1 MRTIRLLATSLL
13 VALSMGVSSCSE
25 ELDNQPM
32 VSYPEG
38 GEPLDIVCKEY
49 GISDYKDI
57 ELLDYYKNPLVEQAN
72 FIGLKNNQLWISS
85 FNSEDK
91 SKIIEWT
98 DNKEFDRIRRVYKG
112 YGEYEEFTIQ
122 GISLL
127 LFKKDSETKEILT
140 RRTEIHIGY
149 NNSIINDNCCYSLSG
164 DTICVAE
171 KGFGYSNIG
180 TIYTSDFIYYN
191 EAIYTHRDNKGF
203 FVGRRSFKLGEDL
216 WHIQIPQLNDEPT
229 DAKIEVSVE
238 DKSKQVWKYNVNII
252 HYDGTKR
259 NVTFEVD
266 IENGTIK
273 GQDDYA
279 SLIIGKWKMTSGDA
293 VATHVTYKG
302 DGTFEYTS
310 AEDGSYKEVGK
321 YKIDGNKLYEM
332 YSDED
337 EWAISDIL
345 LLNSMTLS
353 VQELEAD
360 GVTPSG
366 KKFAYQRVE

>member
-32 VSYPEG
+32 VSYPVG

-57 ELLDYYKNPLVEQAN
+57 ELLDYYKNTLVEQAN

-98 DNKEFDRIRRVYKG
+98 DNKEFDRIRRIYKG

-122 GISLL
+122 GISLFQIIPIDNNFAASLTYSNNGKVISAL

-140 RRTEIHIGY
+140 RRAEIHIGY

-180 TIYTSDFIYYN
+180 TI
-191 EAIYTHRDNKGF
+191 
-203 FVGRRSFKLGEDL
+203 
-216 WHIQIPQLNDEPT
+216 
-229 DAKIEVSVE
+229 
-238 DKSKQVWKYNVNII
+238 
-252 HYDGTKR
+252 
-259 NVTFEVD
+259 
-266 IENGTIK
+266 
-273 GQDDYA
+273 
-279 SLIIGKWKMTSGDA
+279 
-293 VATHVTYKG
+293 
-302 DGTFEYTS
+302 
-310 AEDGSYKEVGK
+310 
-321 YKIDGNKLYEM
+321 
-332 YSDED
+332 
-337 EWAISDIL
+337 
-345 LLNSMTLS
+345 
-353 VQELEAD
+353 
-360 GVTPSG
+360 
-366 KKFAYQRVE
+366 

>member
-122 GISLL
+122 GISLFQIIPIDNNFATSLTYSNNGKVISAL

-191 EAIYTHRDNKGF
+191 EAIYNVTKDI
-203 FVGRRSFKLGEDL
+203 RRVIAGTQKESNLSALEKSYYSACIKYLSGEDVTAEDWAAYKSRISAVGVL
-216 WHIQIPQLNDEPT
+216 VDGNYKPLQRQYLEESDG
-229 DAKIEVSVE
+229 EVP
-238 DKSKQVWKYNVNII
+238 NIL
-252 HYDGTKR
+252 
-259 NVTFEVD
+259 
-266 IENGTIK
+266 
-273 GQDDYA
+273 A
-279 SLIIGKWKMTSGDA
+279 SLEKNAFIQLIMGEQPMD
-293 VATHVTYKG
+293 YF
-302 DGTFEYTS
+302 DTF
-310 AEDGSYKEVGK
+310 
-321 YKIDGNKLYEM
+321 
-332 YSDED
+332 
-337 EWAISDIL
+337 
-345 LLNSMTLS
+345 
-353 VQELEAD
+353 VQEWYAQGGQELTEKIREEN
-360 GVTPSG
+360 S
-366 KKFAYQRVE
+366 